1 MFSFVKGSGW
11 GVTTLPNRFDWE
23 MEGSKVVM
31 SWPQAA
37 EYNMITNKQIGVVYA
52 ICSATDK
59 PDMYHPKQ
67 SHADNDPGRR
77 HQY

>member
-1 MFSFVKGSGW
+1 
-11 GVTTLPNRFDWE
+11 
-23 MEGSKVVM
+23 M

-37 EYNMITNKQIGVVYA
+37 EYILITNKQIGVAYA

-67 SHADNDPGRR
+67 GYADNDLGRR

>member
-1 MFSFVKGSGW
+1 
-11 GVTTLPNRFDWE
+11 
-23 MEGSKVVM
+23 M

-37 EYNMITNKQIGVVYA
+37 EYILITNKQIGVAYA

-59 PDMYHPKQ
+59 PDMYNPKQ
-67 SHADNDPGRR
+67 GYADNDLGRR